1 MWRPRPRCLDRIAEC
16 VSTLPWCPQMDL
28 FDGRLAN
35 RGKVPIDT
43 LALGLRERY
52 LLYVQC
58 LEAKPGKEPT
68 HPYLYDLNH

>member
-1 MWRPRPRCLDRIAEC
+1 
-16 VSTLPWCPQMDL
+16 MDL